1 MQKKTWLPIKKNW
14 ERLVEYHMNFKLGI
28 SIRDVFAVRLNT
40 KLISFLRDL
49 FAVRQSTKLISFE
62 ANELL
67 LK

>member
-1 MQKKTWLPIKKNW
+1 
-14 ERLVEYHMNFKLGI
+14 MNFKLGI
-28 SIRDVFAVRLNT
+28 SKRDVFAVRLNT

>member
-1 MQKKTWLPIKKNW
+1 
-14 ERLVEYHMNFKLGI
+14 MNFKLGI